1 MIELISESRCTAC
14 DRCVDVCPT
23 NVFDAV
29 KGAIPVIARPD
40 ACQTCFMCELYCP
53 VDALY
58 VHPFATTHVN
68 VDEAQLTHSGA
79 LGAYGRAL
87 GWKRAR
93 AGGTERDET
102 HRLFELGVT

>member
-23 NVFDAV
+23 NVFDLV
-29 KGAIPVIARPD
+29 TEGIPIIARPD
-40 ACQTCFMCELYCP
+40 DCQTCYMCELYCP
-53 VDALY
+53 ADALY
-58 VHPFATTHVN
+58 VHPFSAEHAE
-68 VDEAQLTHSGA
+68 VDETQLTQDGS
-79 LGAYGRAL
+79 LGAYARAL

>member
-29 KGAIPVIARPD
+29 KGSIPVIAR
-40 ACQTCFMCELYCP
+40 ASQCQTCFMCELYCP
-53 VDALY
+53 ADAMY
-58 VHPFATTHVN
+58 VHPFADERAK
-68 VDEAQLTHSGA
+68 VDETELTQSDL
-79 LGAYGRAL
+79 LGSYGRAL

-93 AGGTERDET
+93 ADGTLNDET